1 LPKGGSAYL
10 WDGRKFLPEPAFS
23 FGVVREK
30 ISSLKASTTRL
41 DTQTLLTATRNLLLK
56 LIALSTAYGETFRD
70 WKSYCSQRQLATSY

>member
-1 LPKGGSAYL
+1 LLPGREEIGSL
-10 WDGRKFLPEPAFS
+10 WDGRKFLPETACS
-23 FGVVREK
+23 LEK

-70 WKSYCSQRQLATSY
+70 